1 LLSVSRGRSPPVT
14 PPRPGRHRPINPVR
28 QDSCRESSVRTEP
41 SHPVLRPS
49 AGALRAE
56 WPELSGA
63 LRRATLRAVMLTFGR
78 LVTVEGA
85 ERLAEIPEPAI
96 FALNH
101 SNALEAV
108 LAPCVLIHLRQGR
121 LLHFL
126 ADWMYLHVPV
136 VGWVIR
142 QCEPIPVYGK
152 PARWRIGE
160 AHRLERRKRQSV
172 VEACLGR
179 LAAGG
184 SLGIFPEGTRNPDP
198 VRLGKGRSGLGE
210 IALRSAAPVVPVGL
224 HYPAAGRLGR
234 TPRVGRLVLR
244 IGEPMTFQAEQ
255 DRREI
260 VSRVMDA
267 LQELCQRR
275 AA

>member
-1 LLSVSRGRSPPVT
+1 M
-14 PPRPGRHRPINPVR
+14 
-28 QDSCRESSVRTEP
+28 RTEP
-41 SHPVLRPS
+41 SSPVLQPS
-49 AGALRAE
+49 ADALYAE
-56 WPELSGA
+56 WPELSGT
-63 LRRATLRAVMLTFGR
+63 LRRAALRTVMLTFGR

-101 SNALEAV
+101 SNAVEAV
-108 LAPCVLIHLRQGR
+108 LAPCVLIHLRRGR

-136 VGWVIR
+136 VGWLLR

-160 AHRLERRKRQSV
+160 AYRLERRKRESV

-198 VRLGKGRSGLGE
+198 SRLGKGRGGLGE
-210 IALRSAAPVVPVGL
+210 IVLRSAAPVVPVGL
-224 HYPAAGRLGR
+224 HYPAAARLGR
-234 TPRVGRLVLR
+234 APYLGRLVLR
-244 IGEPMTFQAEQ
+244 IGEPLSFEEERMAAEHN
-255 DRREI
+255 RRETAQR
-260 VSRVMDA
+260 VVDRVMGA
-267 LQELCQRR
+267 LEELSGKTYQPFPVKRR

>member
-1 LLSVSRGRSPPVT
+1 
-14 PPRPGRHRPINPVR
+14 
-28 QDSCRESSVRTEP
+28 VRTEP
-41 SHPVLRPS
+41 SRPVLRPS
-49 AGALRAE
+49 ADALRAE
-56 WPELSGA
+56 WPELSGT

-85 ERLAEIPEPAI
+85 ERLAEVPEPAI

-101 SNALEAV
+101 SNAIEAV
-108 LAPCVLIHLRQGR
+108 LAPCVLIHLRRGR

-136 VGWVIR
+136 LSWVIR

-160 AHRLERRKRQSV
+160 AHRLERRRESV
-172 VEACLGR
+172 VETCLGR

-198 VRLGKGRSGLGE
+198 ARLGRSRGGLGE
-210 IALRSAAPVVPVGL
+210 IVLRSAAPVVPVGL
-224 HYPAAGRLGR
+224 YYPAAARLGR
-234 TPRVGRLVLR
+234 APRIGRLVMR
-244 IGEPMTFQAEQ
+244 IGAPLSFEEERTAAER
-255 DRREI
+255 DRRESARQ
-260 VSRVMDA
+260 VVDRVMAA
-267 LQELCQRR
+267 LEDLSGKTFQPFPVKRR

>member
-1 LLSVSRGRSPPVT
+1 
-14 PPRPGRHRPINPVR
+14 
-28 QDSCRESSVRTEP
+28 
-41 SHPVLRPS
+41 
-49 AGALRAE
+49 
-56 WPELSGA
+56 
-63 LRRATLRAVMLTFGR
+63 MLTFGR

-85 ERLAEIPEPAI
+85 ERLAEVPEPAI

-101 SNALEAV
+101 SNAVEAV
-108 LAPCVLIHLRQGR
+108 LAPCVLIHLRRGR

-136 VGWVIR
+136 LGWVIR
-142 QCEPIPVYGK
+142 QCEPIPVYRK

-160 AHRLERRKRQSV
+160 AYRLEHRRESV
-172 VEACLGR
+172 VEACLER

-184 SLGIFPEGTRNPDP
+184 SLGIFPEGTRNRDP
-198 VRLGKGRSGLGE
+198 RRLLRGRSGLGE
-210 IALRSAAPVVPVGL
+210 IVLRSAAPVVPVGL

-234 TPRVGRLVLR
+234 APRIGRLVLR

>member
-1 LLSVSRGRSPPVT
+1 M
-14 PPRPGRHRPINPVR
+14 
-28 QDSCRESSVRTEP
+28 RTEP
-41 SHPVLRPS
+41 SLIALQPS
-49 AGALRAE
+49 ADALRAE
-56 WPELSGA
+56 LPELSGT

-85 ERLAEIPEPAI
+85 ERLGEIPEPAI

-101 SNALEAV
+101 SNAVEAV

-126 ADWMYLHVPV
+126 ADWMYLHVPI
-136 VGWVIR
+136 VGWVVR
-142 QCEPIPVYGK
+142 QCEPIPVYTK

-160 AHRLERRKRQSV
+160 AQRLERRKRESV

-198 VRLGKGRSGLGE
+198 TRLGKGRGGLGE
-210 IALRSAAPVVPVGL
+210 IVLRSTPRAVPVVPVGL
-224 HYPAAGRLGR
+224 HYPAAARLGR
-234 TPRVGRLVLR
+234 APRIGRLVMR
-244 IGEPMTFQAEQ
+244 IGEPLFFQDGETARQ
-255 DRREI
+255 
-260 VSRVMDA
+260 VVTRVMAA
-267 LQELCQRR
+267 LEDLSGKTSQPFPVKRR

>member
-1 LLSVSRGRSPPVT
+1 M
-14 PPRPGRHRPINPVR
+14 
-28 QDSCRESSVRTEP
+28 RTEP
-41 SHPVLRPS
+41 FRSVLQPS
-49 AGALRAE
+49 ADALRAE
-56 WPELSGA
+56 WPELSGT
-63 LRRATLRAVMLTFGR
+63 LRRAALRAVMLTFGR
-78 LVTVEGA
+78 LVTVEGE

-101 SNALEAV
+101 SNAVEAV

-136 VGWVIR
+136 LGWLIR
-142 QCEPIPVYGK
+142 QCEPIPVYRK
-152 PARWRIGE
+152 PALWRIGE
-160 AHRLERRKRQSV
+160 AYRRKRQREPV
-172 VEACLGR
+172 VEACLER

-184 SLGIFPEGTRNPDP
+184 SLGLFPEGTRNSDP
-198 VRLGKGRSGLGE
+198 TRLLRGRPGIGE
-210 IALRSAAPVVPVGL
+210 IVLRSAVPVVPVGL

-234 TPRVGRLVLR
+234 APRIGRLVLR
-244 IGEPMTFQAEQ
+244 IGEPMTFQAER

-260 VSRVMDA
+260 VSRVMNA

-275 AA
+275 TA

>member
-1 LLSVSRGRSPPVT
+1 M
-14 PPRPGRHRPINPVR
+14 
-28 QDSCRESSVRTEP
+28 RTEP
-41 SHPVLRPS
+41 SLIALQPS
-49 AGALRAE
+49 ADALRAE
-56 WPELSGA
+56 WPELSGT

-101 SNALEAV
+101 SNAVEAV
-108 LAPCVLIHLRQGR
+108 LAPCVLIHLRRGR

-126 ADWMYLHVPV
+126 ADWMYLHAPV

-142 QCEPIPVYGK
+142 QCEPIPVYTK

-160 AHRLERRKRQSV
+160 GHRLERRKRESV

-184 SLGIFPEGTRNPDP
+184 SLGIFPEGTRNSDP
-198 VRLGKGRSGLGE
+198 TRLGKGRGGLGE
-210 IALRSAAPVVPVGL
+210 IVLRSTPQAVPVVPVGL
-224 HYPAAGRLGR
+224 HYPAAARLGR
-234 TPRVGRLVLR
+234 APRIGRLVMR
-244 IGEPMTFQAEQ
+244 IGEPLFFQEGETA
-255 DRREI
+255 RRI
-260 VSRVMDA
+260 VDRVMGA
-267 LQELCQRR
+267 LEELSGKTSQPVPVKRR

>member
-1 LLSVSRGRSPPVT
+1 MR
-14 PPRPGRHRPINPVR
+14 I
-28 QDSCRESSVRTEP
+28 EP
-41 SHPVLRPS
+41 SHSTLRPS
-49 AGALRAE
+49 AGTLHAE
-56 WPELSGA
+56 WPELSGT

-85 ERLAEIPEPAI
+85 ERLAAIPEPAI

-101 SNALEAV
+101 SNAFEAV
-108 LAPCVLIHLRQGR
+108 LAPCVLIHLRRGR

-136 VGWVIR
+136 LGWVIR

-160 AHRLERRKRQSV
+160 AYRLERRRESV

-198 VRLGKGRSGLGE
+198 ARLGKGRGGLGD
-210 IALRSAAPVVPVGL
+210 IVLRSATPVVPVGL
-224 HYPAAGRLGR
+224 HYPAAARLGR
-234 TPRVGRLVLR
+234 APHLGRLVMR

-255 DRREI
+255 DRWEI
-260 VSRVMDA
+260 VARVMAA
-267 LQELCQRR
+267 LEELSGKTTQPFPIKRR

>member
-1 LLSVSRGRSPPVT
+1 
-14 PPRPGRHRPINPVR
+14 
-28 QDSCRESSVRTEP
+28 
-41 SHPVLRPS
+41 
-49 AGALRAE
+49 
-56 WPELSGA
+56 
-63 LRRATLRAVMLTFGR
+63 MLTFGR

-85 ERLAEIPEPAI
+85 ERLAQVPEPAI

-101 SNALEAV
+101 SNAVEAV
-108 LAPCVLIHLRQGR
+108 LAPCVLIHLRGGR

-136 VGWVIR
+136 FGWLIR
-142 QCEPIPVYGK
+142 QCEPIPVYRK

-160 AHRLERRKRQSV
+160 AHRLERRRESV
-172 VEACLGR
+172 VEACLER

-184 SLGIFPEGTRNPDP
+184 SVGIFPEGTRNPDP
-198 VRLGKGRSGLGE
+198 ARLLRGRPGLGE
-210 IALRSAAPVVPVGL
+210 IVLRSAVPVVPVGL

-234 TPRVGRLVLR
+234 APRIGRLVLR
-244 IGEPMTFQAEQ
+244 IGEPMTFQTGR

-260 VSRVMDA
+260 VSSVMGA

>member
-1 LLSVSRGRSPPVT
+1 M
-14 PPRPGRHRPINPVR
+14 
-28 QDSCRESSVRTEP
+28 RTEP
-41 SHPVLRPS
+41 FRPVLRPS
-49 AGALRAE
+49 ADALRAE
-56 WPELSGA
+56 WPELSGT
-63 LRRATLRAVMLTFGR
+63 LRRAALRTVMLTFGR

-85 ERLAEIPEPAI
+85 ERLVEVPEPAV

-101 SNALEAV
+101 SNAVEAV
-108 LAPCVLIHLRQGR
+108 LAPCVLIHLRRGR
-121 LLHFL
+121 LLHLL

-136 VGWVIR
+136 LGWLIR
-142 QCEPIPVYGK
+142 QCEPIPVYRK

-160 AHRLERRKRQSV
+160 DQRLERRKRESV
-172 VEACLGR
+172 VEACLER
-179 LAAGG
+179 LATGG
-184 SLGIFPEGTRNPDP
+184 SIGIFPEGTRNPDP
-198 VRLGKGRSGLGE
+198 TRLLRGRSGLGE
-210 IALRSAAPVVPVGL
+210 IVLRSAAPVVPVGL

-234 TPRVGRLVLR
+234 APRIGRLVLR
-244 IGEPMTFQAEQ
+244 IGEPMTFQAEV

>member
-1 LLSVSRGRSPPVT
+1 M
-14 PPRPGRHRPINPVR
+14 
-28 QDSCRESSVRTEP
+28 RTETLN
-41 SHPVLRPS
+41 PVLRPS
-49 AGALRAE
+49 ADALRAE
-56 WPELSGA
+56 WPELSGT
-63 LRRATLRAVMLTFGR
+63 LRRAALRAVMLTFGR

-85 ERLAEIPEPAI
+85 ERLAEVPEPAI

-108 LAPCVLIHLRQGR
+108 LAPCVLIHLRRGR

-136 VGWVIR
+136 VGWLIR
-142 QCEPIPVYGK
+142 QCEPIPVYRK

-160 AHRLERRKRQSV
+160 AYRLERRKRQSV
-172 VEACLGR
+172 VEACLDR

-198 VRLGKGRSGLGE
+198 ARLGKGRSGLGE
-210 IALRSAAPVVPVGL
+210 IALRSAAPIVPVGL
-224 HYPAAGRLGR
+224 HYPAAARLGCA
-234 TPRVGRLVLR
+234 PCIGRLVLR
-244 IGEPMTFQAEQ
+244 IGEPMTFQDER

-260 VSRVMDA
+260 VARVMGA
-267 LQELCQRR
+267 LEELSGKTSQPFPVKRR